1 MPKNPKKS
9 KQEGR
14 SGRMLS
20 KAWVLSIH
28 MSWCYPAHS
37 PRLCNSKLRSVTH
50 VTVNARATS
59 GAHSKSA
66 QKLSHSL
73 LLPLAQRPLPAEV
86 GTATSMMLM
95 VRHNAR
101 GSRGPRRATGESTF
115 GEDLPLSRAQS
126 IWSQVPRWTL
136 ASWRVWWDVCSP
148 WKLLKIRLQTFF
160 WMWLEF
166 VGVWVWVSKVGH
178 CI

>member
-1 MPKNPKKS
+1 M
-9 KQEGR
+9 
-14 SGRMLS
+14 
-20 KAWVLSIH
+20 
-28 MSWCYPAHS
+28 
-37 PRLCNSKLRSVTH
+37 TH

-73 LLPLAQRPLPAEV
+73 LLPLAQRRLPAIEV

-115 GEDLPLSRAQS
+115 GEDLPLSRAPS
-126 IWSQVPRWTL
+126 IHLVPGAKMNISFLEGVMRCMFPMKAPQDQVANLFLDVARICRSMSMSIESWSL
-136 ASWRVWWDVCSP
+136 YII
-148 WKLLKIRLQTFF
+148 L
-160 WMWLEF
+160 
-166 VGVWVWVSKVGH
+166 